1 MSFVSLVL
9 AWQTLLPDGSFSQG
23 FISGG
28 VSIGVIKHHV
38 HYYINLPA
46 AFFDGVPHYRL
57 LYGASIPLAI
67 AGAISR
73 YRSDHHAIIYV
84 ILTFLL
90 YILWP
95 PVQGLRFLFPIL
107 PFYMSFVLS
116 CLGKY
121 KGGIVG
127 PERILRKVTCILPVL
142 LVLLYF
148 GKHSVSHAIDNL
160 VRNRTSFSGPF
171 VETSRIMFSYIE
183 KNIETKST
191 VVFFKPRAM
200 RMMTGRRSLMINK
213 VGGLSDGDYLSFY
226 QSDKVYLDQ
235 ILPDEVRCLAE
246 K

>member
-1 MSFVSLVL
+1 
-9 AWQTLLPDGSFSQG
+9 
-23 FISGG
+23 
-28 VSIGVIKHHV
+28 
-38 HYYINLPA
+38 
-46 AFFDGVPHYRL
+46 
-57 LYGASIPLAI
+57 
-67 AGAISR
+67 
-73 YRSDHHAIIYV
+73 
-84 ILTFLL
+84 
-90 YILWP
+90 
-95 PVQGLRFLFPIL
+95 
-107 PFYMSFVLS
+107 MSFVLS

-121 KGGIVG
+121 KVGIVE

-171 VETSRIMFSYIE
+171 VETSRSMFSYIE

-246 K
+246 KGIIQEVYRNRDFVVYRLTKSHNNALHTDGDCAALHPRR